1 MFSLLLEILLFVSRT
16 IRGSVSPFSHL
27 YFQLK
32 NVCRSVI
39 SRVIMRGRYESAS
52 TIGCFER
59 NRMLINM
66 MQVANLTK
74 KAVHYCFAFNQQI
87 AHMRIFCSEHF
98 KNSLLLYCM
107 GSLFDQKVK
116 PQSEC
121 WNVELSLRKRDL
133 DSVCVVNK
141 HSALSVSAQKS
152 VVAQCNGL
160 QCFASGVQL
169 LIVYSWKPLLYCKA
183 KT

>member
-1 MFSLLLEILLFVSRT
+1 MLSVCRFFLRNYLYFMFSLLLEILLFVSRT

-66 MQVANLTK
+66 M
-74 KAVHYCFAFNQQI
+74 
-87 AHMRIFCSEHF
+87 
-98 KNSLLLYCM
+98 
-107 GSLFDQKVK
+107 
-116 PQSEC
+116 
-121 WNVELSLRKRDL
+121 
-133 DSVCVVNK
+133 
-141 HSALSVSAQKS
+141 
-152 VVAQCNGL
+152 
-160 QCFASGVQL
+160 
-169 LIVYSWKPLLYCKA
+169 
-183 KT
+183 